1 MDQTSSTD
9 KTEEAGFGLPGLKIA
24 NASSASL
31 DKAIVY
37 LEEHAASQSDTATVD
52 HVLLV
57 RKIDRH
63 IVPIA
68 LAAYTLQFLDK
79 LDLNYAAVMGLNTD
93 LKLVGNDFNNAASW
107 MYIANLIAEFPT
119 GYIVQKVRPGKWL
132 GFNVILWGAVTACTA
147 AVTNYRGLVATRVMI
162 GILEAATAPCLM
174 LITGTIRVSTENQA
188 LTVAEGMWYTKS
200 EAILRFAIW
209 YCGLGIAQMLG
220 SLISWGF
227 LQVTHE
233 ALAGWRIMFLV
244 LGCVTAVAGVWAL
257 FSMPDSPMEVSWLTE
272 TEKRVAI
279 QRVAINQTGIKN
291 THFKWRHLREL
302 VLDPQIWLL
311 TSLIIVTSLTSGVIS
326 FYSTTLIRNFGFS
339 PARSA
344 LLNMPSGAVSLLS
357 CLATAYFGHKYDNRA
372 LCMTV
377 FCLLAAM
384 GSGLMSFLPSSQRA
398 GLLAGVYLVNME
410 TVTLFLVF
418 CLTTANVAGQTKRV
432 AANALISGAF
442 SVGNIIGPQLFK
454 PKDAPQYI
462 PAKIILLV
470 TEIVTAMIAAALRIY
485 YGWQNSKRDAAE
497 KREHERTDVK
507 VEEVANIEWLNLTD
521 RENKTFRYKY

>member
-1 MDQTSSTD
+1 MDTTASSQKMED
-9 KTEEAGFGLPGLKIA
+9 SGLGLPTLKIA

-31 DKAIVY
+31 DKAILY
-37 LEEHAASQSDTATVD
+37 LEEHTTSQSDSAAVD

-57 RKIDRH
+57 RNIDRH

-79 LDLNYAAVMGLNTD
+79 LDLNYAAVMGLNAD

-132 GFNVILWGAVTACTA
+132 GFNIILWGLVTACTA
-147 AVTNYRGLVATRVMI
+147 AVTNYSGLVATRVMI

-174 LITGTIRVSTENQA
+174 LIT
-188 LTVAEGMWYTKS
+188 GMWYTKS

-220 SLISWGF
+220 SLVSWGF
-227 LQVTHE
+227 QQVKHE
-233 ALAGWRIMFLV
+233 VLSGWRIMFLV
-244 LGCVTAVAGVWAL
+244 LGCVTAAAGVWAL

-272 TEKRVAI
+272 AQKRAAI

-291 THFKWRHLREL
+291 THFKWQHLREL
-302 VLDPQIWLL
+302 VVDPQIWLL
-311 TSLIIVTSLTSGVIS
+311 VSLIIVTSLTSGVIS

-344 LLNMPSGAVSLLS
+344 LLNIPSGAVSLLS
-357 CLATAYFGHKYDNRA
+357 CLAAAYFGHKYDNRA

-470 TEIVTAMIAAALRIY
+470 TEIATAMFAAALRIY
-485 YGWQNSKRDAAE
+485 YGWQNSKRDTAKKME
-497 KREHERTDVK
+497 RETGDVK
-507 VEEVANIEWLNLTD
+507 EVVNIEWLNLTD

>member
-1 MDQTSSTD
+1 MDTKGSSD
-9 KTEEAGFGLPGLKIA
+9 KVNDSDSAFALGNLKTA
-24 NASSASL
+24 NGSSQSL
-31 DKAIVY
+31 DKAFVY
-37 LEEHAASQSDTATVD
+37 LEEHSASQSDASEVD
-52 HVLLV
+52 HALLV

-79 LDLNYAAVMGLNTD
+79 LDLNYAAVMGLNVD
-93 LKLVGNDFNNAASW
+93 LKLRGNDFNNAASA
-107 MYIANLIAEFPT
+107 MYIANLVAEFPT
-119 GYIVQKVRPGKWL
+119 GYIIQKVRPGKWL
-132 GFNVILWGAVTACTA
+132 GFNIILWGVVTACTA
-147 AVTNYRGLVATRVMI
+147 AVTNYHGLVATRVMI

-174 LITGTIRVSTENQA
+174 LIT
-188 LTVAEGMWYTKS
+188 GMWYTKS

-220 SLISWGF
+220 SLMSWGF
-227 LQVTHE
+227 QQVTHE
-233 ALAGWRIMFLV
+233 ALSGWRIMFLV
-244 LGCVTAVAGVWAL
+244 LGCITAAAGVWAL
-257 FSMPDSPMEVSWLTE
+257 LAMPDSPMEVSWLTE
-272 TEKRVAI
+272 AEKRAAIKRVA
-279 QRVAINQTGIKN
+279 VNQTGIKN
-291 THFKWRHLREL
+291 THFKWMHLREL
-302 VLDPQIWLL
+302 ATDPQIWLL
-311 TSLIIVTSLTSGVIS
+311 TGLIIVTSLTSGVIS

-357 CLATAYFGHKYDNRA
+357 CLATAYLAHKYNSRA

-377 FCLLAAM
+377 FCLFAAL
-384 GSGLMSFLPSSQRA
+384 GSGLMSFLPPSHRA
-398 GLLAGVYLVNME
+398 GLLAGVYMVNME

-442 SVGNIIGPQLFK
+442 SLGNIIGPQLFK

-462 PAKIILLV
+462 PAKIVLLV
-470 TEIVTAMIAAALRIY
+470 TEIATAMFAAALRLY
-485 YGWQNSKRDAAE
+485 YGWQNKVRDAAE
-497 KREHERTDVK
+497 RKERETGDVK
-507 VEEVANIEWLNLTD
+507 EVVNIEWMNLTD

>member
-1 MDQTSSTD
+1 MDVTASSE
-9 KTEEAGFGLPGLKIA
+9 KAEEAGFELRTLKIA
-24 NASSASL
+24 NASSESL

-37 LEEHAASQSDTATVD
+37 LEEHPASKSDTPEVD

-68 LAAYTLQFLDK
+68 LATYTLQFLDK
-79 LDLNYAAVMGLNTD
+79 LDLNYAAVMGLNAD

-132 GFNVILWGAVTACTA
+132 GYNVILWGVVTACTA
-147 AVTNYRGLVATRVMI
+147 AVTNYGGLVATRVMI

-174 LITGTIRVSTENQA
+174 LIT
-188 LTVAEGMWYTKS
+188 GMWYTKS

-227 LQVTHE
+227 QQVTHE
-233 ALAGWRIMFLV
+233 ALSGWRIMFLV
-244 LGCVTAVAGVWAL
+244 LGCVTSAAGVWAL

-272 TEKRVAI
+272 AEKRVAI
-279 QRVAINQTGIKN
+279 QRVAVNQTGIKN

-302 VLDPQIWLL
+302 IVDPQIWLL
-311 TSLIIVTSLTSGVIS
+311 TLLIIVTSLTSGVIS
-326 FYSTTLIRNFGFS
+326 FYSTTLIHNFGFS

-357 CLATAYFGHKYDNRA
+357 CLATAYLGHKYDNRA

-485 YGWQNSKRDAAE
+485 YGWQNSKRDAADDKE
-497 KREHERTDVK
+497 RESGDVK
-507 VEEVANIEWLNLTD
+507 EVMNIEWLNLTD

>member
-1 MDQTSSTD
+1 MF
-9 KTEEAGFGLPGLKIA
+9 KTV
-24 NASSASL
+24 NSSSASL

-37 LEEHAASQSDTATVD
+37 LEQHSETQSEEVTVD
-52 HVLLV
+52 HARLV

-79 LDLNYAAVMGLNTD
+79 LSYAAVMGLNSE
-93 LKLVGNDFNNAASW
+93 LKLVGNDFNNAASA
-107 MYIANLIAEFPT
+107 MYIANLIAELPT

-132 GFNVILWGAVTACTA
+132 GVNIILWGVVTACTA
-147 AVTNYRGLVATRVMI
+147 AVKNYHGLVATRVMV

-174 LITGTIRVSTENQA
+174 LIT
-188 LTVAEGMWYTKS
+188 GMWYTKS

-220 SLISWGF
+220 GLISWGF
-227 LQVTHE
+227 QQVSHE
-233 ALAGWRIMFLV
+233 VLSGWRIMFLV

-257 FSMPDSPMEVSWLTE
+257 FYMPDSPMEVSWLTE
-272 TEKRVAI
+272 AEKRVAI
-279 QRVAINQTGIKN
+279 ERVKINQTGIKN
-291 THFKWRHLREL
+291 THFKWKHLKEL
-302 VLDPQIWLL
+302 VADPQIWLL
-311 TSLIIVTSLTSGVIS
+311 TLLIIVTSLTSGVIS

-339 PARSA
+339 PLRSA
-344 LLNMPSGAVSLLS
+344 LLNIPSGAVSLLS
-357 CLATAYFGHKYDNRA
+357 CLATAYLGHKYDNRA

-377 FCLLAAM
+377 FCLFAAM
-384 GSGLMSFLPSSQRA
+384 GSGLMSFLPSSHRA

-442 SVGNIIGPQLFK
+442 SIGNIIGPQLFQ
-454 PKDAPQYI
+454 PKDAPQFI

-470 TEIVTAMIAAALRIY
+470 TEIATAMIAAALRIY
-485 YGWQNSKRDAAE
+485 YGWQNNIRDAAE
-497 KREHERTDVK
+497 RKEREIGELK
-507 VEEVANIEWLNLTD
+507 EVVNIEWLNLTD